1 MGPRQ
6 SKGKIWFV
14 RATAVATLTA
24 FSASVMSANG
34 SAAVLNPALVPAP
47 TPVAEKTK
55 PKPQTRKPA
64 ETYQDRLDRIA
75 QSPRS
80 MLKPLEENTDQPTVC
95 VSGEFTTLSVVYDS
109 IFESILP
116 TLPPQ
121 FRQNARAARDA
132 AQRDMKRMKIS
143 TLAISDHPMAL
154 GADADDGSLKYR
166 SAISQWIVTQML
178 KIRDG
183 QDAEAI
189 SVSNI
194 TLTQAVETA
203 WLLIFAGIVAPLR
216 FGVGVTP
223 NLGSPLPD
231 DNSLASFITY
241 NRILQIGVLGGSLA
255 AQMIYQSISNSLIN
269 SCVARVT
276 EQQRSDA
283 GRPDEN
289 VRYDIPIP
297 DIIRETANQLSLAD
311 NDTCTPVGNLSL
323 ERIVTRTGDYA
334 KSIAPNAASKARI
347 NAEVRKILGG
357 MRSTHVP
364 HNLIPADPADFSQ
377 LESIGSMLG
386 GFIPYVG
393 GAPMD
398 ILIGLGHNLGQGDNL
413 FETVPLTDLTVTK
426 SLTAAYYSYY
436 LSLHLFSTIG
446 GLVEPDLLGAAGITS
461 TDLPITP
468 VRLISAVGALPLTYG
483 LVTYHHVVRG
493 MCFVED
499 DTNGNGRGAQNNRD
513 RATLPSAS
521 TTTPTAARPG
531 STRQGS
537 NNPASPTRRAGASST
552 PSTSSST
559 PAPLVPGLPIR
570 IPGVN

>member
-47 TPVAEKTK
+47 IPVAEKTK

-64 ETYQDRLDRIA
+64 ETYQERIDRIA

-80 MLKPLEENTDQPTVC
+80 MLPTLEENEGQPTVC
-95 VSGEFTTLSVVYDS
+95 VSGEFTTLRVVYDS
-109 IFESILP
+109 LFESVLP
-116 TLPPQ
+116 SLPKQ
-121 FRQNARAARDA
+121 LHQNAYAARAAA
-132 AQRDMKRMKIS
+132 HRDMDRLNVS

-154 GADADDGSLKYR
+154 GADRDDPSLTYR
-166 SAISQWIVTQML
+166 GAISQWMVVQLL

-183 QDAEAI
+183 KEAEAI
-189 SVSNI
+189 PLGNI
-194 TLTQAVETA
+194 TLAQAVETV
-203 WLLIFAGIVAPLR
+203 WLYFFATIFTPAKI
-216 FGVGVTP
+216 GVGLTP
-223 NLGSPLPD
+223 YLGRPFEGTDAL
-231 DNSLASFITY
+231 NSVTY
-241 NRILQIGVLGGSLA
+241 NLILQLMVQGSTMAGQSL
-255 AQMIYQSISNSLIN
+255 YQSISNAIVSQCI
-269 SCVARVT
+269 ARVT
-276 EQQRSDA
+276 EEQRAEA
-283 GRPDEN
+283 GRPSDTVTYPVN
-289 VRYDIPIP
+289 IPAIV
-297 DIIRETANQLSLAD
+297 RETANQLALAD
-311 NDTCTPVGNLSL
+311 NDDCSAVGNVPLS
-323 ERIVTRTGDYA
+323 RIVTRTGDYA
-334 KSIAPNAASKARI
+334 QNLAQTPQEKKAIA
-347 NAEVRKILGG
+347 AETKKILASLRGAQ
-357 MRSTHVP
+357 VP
-364 HNLIPADPADFSQ
+364 HNLIPADPSDFTQ
-377 LESIGSMLG
+377 AESLISTFG
-386 GFIPYVG
+386 GIIPVIG
-393 GAPMD
+393 GAPID
-398 ILIGLGHNLGQGDNL
+398 IILGLSHNLGQGDDM
-413 FETVPLTDLTVTK
+413 FEMVPLSDLTVTK
-426 SLTAAYYSYY
+426 SLTAAYFTYY
-436 LSLHLFSTIG
+436 LSLHLFTTIG
-446 GLVEPDLLGAAGITS
+446 GLLEGQVLTNGQEVGYLS
-461 TDLPITP
+461 PI
-468 VRLISAVGALPLTYG
+468 RALTTLANIPLTYG
-483 LVTYHHVVRG
+483 LVNYHNVVRS